1 MSLSFFNESTCLSE
15 ACNEHFKSSTSLRST
30 KQQSNQDN
38 FTLATGQQRSWSY
51 LDSTKLPQ
59 ISQGSDYL
67 IKLLDSYILLIYS
80 NETDEYSRTFSKFYN
95 LAMTKFLLDTNWENE
110 EMRKIRHIPVTSPRA
125 SFSLSARPRF
135 FMFNSVSLAACF
147 SRSLLSTCSGVS
159 KQNKDK
165 SRDISP
171 LRNTLPSKALH

>member
-51 LDSTKLPQ
+51 LDSTKLTQ

-67 IKLLDSYILLIYS
+67 IKLLIYS
-80 NETDEYSRTFSKFYN
+80 NETDESSRTFSKSYN

-147 SRSLLSTCSGVS
+147 SRSLLSTCSDVS